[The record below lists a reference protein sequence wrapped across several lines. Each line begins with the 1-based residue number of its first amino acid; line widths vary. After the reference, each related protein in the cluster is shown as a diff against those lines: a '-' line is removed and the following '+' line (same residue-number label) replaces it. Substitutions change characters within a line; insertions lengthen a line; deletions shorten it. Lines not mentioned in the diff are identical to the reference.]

1 MTAVKLN
8 QNLFTGTRDISAVRF
23 VYGAVYGLIAGVA
36 FASATWGWDG
46 YLLSQTHAFMPWLK
60 FTLGVV
66 LCGLAG
72 SLTGW
77 ATIRYERW
85 WVAFLSWAGLAFV
98 FAGLTIILPLQISP
112 LVSKWYQPQLRE
124 FIQYLAFN
132 EVGSRF
138 LLAFMWVVIFVAIA
152 GVLES
157 VLVESTIFASS
168 FIGRTSPAILCI
180 AILIACGVI
189 VDGLNNEPLR
199 RATINMDAT
208 IQFVLDHRGQE
219 VDKAKSR
226 ANHAGTLRVFTDD
239 LSTSREL
246 LIGGYDAY
254 LGEVN
259 ILVKFDEL
267 LLRCTVL
274 YGQPAFCAPPEQE

>member
-8 QNLFTGTRDISAVRF
+8 QNILTGTRDVFAIRLI
-23 VYGAVYGLIAGVA
+23 YGAVYGLIAGVA

-46 YLLSQTHAFMPWLK
+46 YLLSQTHVFMPWLK
-60 FTLGVV
+60 FTLGAV

-72 SLTGW
+72 SIAGW
-77 ATIRYERW
+77 ITIRHERW
-85 WVAFLSWAGLAFV
+85 WVVFIAWLGLAFV
-98 FAGLTIILPLQISP
+98 FAGFTIILPLQISP
-112 LVSKWYQPQLRE
+112 AISRWFQPHLRE
-124 FIQYLAFN
+124 FVQSLAFG
-132 EVGSRF
+132 EVVSRF
-138 LLAFMWVVIFVAIA
+138 WLAFMWIVIFVAIA
-152 GVLES
+152 GVLEN

-168 FIGRTSPAILCI
+168 FIGRISPAVLCI
-180 AILIACGVI
+180 AVFVVCGVI

-199 RATINMDAT
+199 RAIINMDAT

-219 VDKAKSR
+219 VDKAEAR

-246 LIGGYDAY
+246 LIGGYDAQ

-259 ILVKFDEL
+259 LLVEFEEL
-267 LLRCTVL
+267 LLKCTVL